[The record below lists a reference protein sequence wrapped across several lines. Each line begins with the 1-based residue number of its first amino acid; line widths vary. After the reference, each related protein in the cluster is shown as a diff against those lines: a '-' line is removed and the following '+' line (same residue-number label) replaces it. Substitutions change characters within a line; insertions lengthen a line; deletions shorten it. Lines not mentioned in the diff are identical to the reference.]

1 MSEVKF
7 KLAAGTNVGLIRT
20 KNEDNFVVC
29 PDLSTSQWLIPQ
41 GDNFA
46 DLGPYGALLVVADG
60 MGGANAGEVASA
72 IAVKTIEELFV
83 PDTLQ
88 NVVNDEKAIQR
99 FMSDVVKAADLKILN
114 RSNIDSSTQGM
125 GTTVV
130 MAWVLGTR
138 AYVCWCGDSRCYAL
152 RRCNNQLV
160 QVSKDHSYVQELVD
174 RGELAP
180 EYMHD
185 HPLSN
190 VITRCLGDVDKRAQP
205 ETRVFELY
213 DGDTILLCSD
223 GLSGLILDEEIA
235 HILNRF
241 DEHLM
246 ECKNELISA
255 ALNNGGHDN
264 VTVAICTVKMD
275 NEFCTANYNEPQRKT
290 ISEKEQLRATVIPVP
305 ITDST
310 VETQDEPVYD
320 PASNPES
327 EPEKKDEKIG
337 SEVEDGGKSQ
347 PSDGEDQLSDGEH
360 HQSVKDNEA
369 KDDTDAKQQ
378 NEASNET
385 TQDGSGKEKENEENE
400 DKEVTSEKDEEITK
414 KPAVNTSRHKGKRI
428 VLIILLLLV
437 IVAVC
442 CIYLLPEGEPIR
454 QYISECINKLTQQLN
469 K

>member
-1 MSEVKF
+1 MMSEVKF

-20 KNEDNFVVC
+20 NNEDNFVVC

-72 IAVKTIEELFV
+72 IAVKTIQELFV

-88 NVVNDEKAIQR
+88 NVVNDEKTIQR

-114 RSNIDSSTQGM
+114 RSTIDSSTQGM
-125 GTTVV
+125 GTTIV

-174 RGELAP
+174 RGELEP

-235 HILNRF
+235 QILNRF

-275 NEFCTANYNEPQRKT
+275 NDFSTANYNDSRRT
-290 ISEKEQLRATVIPVP
+290 LTSSEKEQLRATVIPVP

-310 VETQDEPVYD
+310 VKAQEGPVSN
-320 PASNPES
+320 PTSNPEP
-327 EPEKKDEKIG
+327 ELEKKDEKIG
-337 SEVEDGGKSQ
+337 SEAEDGGENLS
-347 PSDGEDQLSDGEH
+347 SGGEEQLSGGKN
-360 HQSVKDNEA
+360 QSSGSDN
-369 KDDTDAKQQ
+369 TDAKQQ
-378 NEASNET
+378 EETSNET
-385 TQDGSGKEKENEENE
+385 AQTDSGKEKEKKEDE
-400 DKEVTSEKDEEITK
+400 DKEITSKKDEEITK
-414 KPAVNTSRHKGKRI
+414 DPEESTSRHKGIKI
-428 VLIILLLLV
+428 VLLILLLLV
-437 IVAVC
+437 IAAVC

-454 QYISECINKLTQQLN
+454 QYISDYINKLTQNLN